1 MKDASTSSET
11 VTESGPTLHRG
22 LQNRHIQLIALGGA
36 IGTGLFLGIGP
47 AIQMAGPAVLL
58 GYAVAG
64 IVAFLIMRQLGE
76 MVVEEPVSGSFAHFA
91 YKYWGPF
98 AGFLSGWN
106 YWVMFVLVGMAE
118 LTAAGIYMQ
127 YWLPDVPTWVWAAAF
142 FIIINAV
149 NLVNVRLYGE
159 AEFWFALIKVL
170 AIIGMI
176 AFGLWMLFGYTLCYM
191 PTLALTNNIAFHSL
205 ANVDKTF
212 PVVRVFGTIGW
223 IIAGICIGVTGIS
236 DTTGIFTLAAL
247 CSVALALYSL
257 TLPHTPAPAKGMPVQ
272 FRDLLCADAFAL
284 LKTRHFLIFSLCAT
298 LISVPLGTYYAYT
311 ASYLADA
318 GVKDVS
324 TAMSFGQM
332 SEIVFML
339 VIPLLFRRLG
349 VKYMLLIG
357 MAAWF
362 VRYAFF
368 ALGVSEEGRFLLY
381 LGILLHGVCYDFFFV
396 VGFIYTDR
404 VAGEKVKGQAQSM
417 IVMFTY
423 GIGMLLGSQISG
435 ALYNH
440 LVAGQSVPQAWVT
453 FWWIPAVAAAV
464 IALIFLFSFQYNE
477 KEPH

>member
-1 MKDASTSSET
+1 MVTTTEGRESVRVSHRFLVPRLSLMMFMQFFIWGSWSVTLGLVMTRYEMSLLIGDAFS
-11 VTESGPTLHRG
+11 
-22 LQNRHIQLIALGGA
+22 
-36 IGTGLFLGIGP
+36 
-47 AIQMAGPAVLL
+47 AGPIAS
-58 GYAVAG
+58 
-64 IVAFLIMRQLGE
+64 IRS
-76 MVVEEPVSGSFAHFA
+76 P
-91 YKYWGPF
+91 
-98 AGFLSGWN
+98 
-106 YWVMFVLVGMAE
+106 FVLGMLVDRFFASQKVMAVMH
-118 LTAAGIYMQ
+118 LAGAAIL
-127 YWLPDVPTWVWAAAF
+127 WFVPQA
-142 FIIINAV
+142 
-149 NLVNVRLYGE
+149 LVAQNG
-159 AEFWFALIKVL
+159 ALL
-170 AIIGMI
+170 IG
-176 AFGLWMLFGYTLCYM
+176 LLFGYTLCYM

-205 ANVDKTF
+205 ANIDKTF

-236 DTTGIFTLAAL
+236 DTTGIFTVAAL
-247 CSVALALYSL
+247 CSVALAIYSL

-357 MAAWF
+357 RVACF

-368 ALGVSEEGRFLLY
+368 ALGVSEEGR
-381 LGILLHGVCYDFFFV
+381 FFV

>member
-1 MKDASTSSET
+1 MVST
-11 VTESGPTLHRG
+11 TESSGKAIVQHRMLVPRLSLMMFLQFFIWGSWSVTLG
-22 LQNRHIQLIALGGA
+22 LVMTQHNMSLLIGDA
-36 IGTGLFLGIGP
+36 FS
-47 AIQMAGPAVLL
+47 AGPIASILSPFVLGMLVDRFFPSQKVMAVMHL
-58 GYAVAG
+58 AG
-64 IVAFLIMRQLGE
+64 AAIL
-76 MVVEEPVSGSFAHFA
+76 
-91 YKYWGPF
+91 
-98 AGFLSGWN
+98 
-106 YWVMFVLVGMAE
+106 MFVPGALMAE
-118 LTAAGIYMQ
+118 NG
-127 YWLPDVPTWVWAAAF
+127 
-142 FIIINAV
+142 
-149 NLVNVRLYGE
+149 
-159 AEFWFALIKVL
+159 ALL
-170 AIIGMI
+170 IG
-176 AFGLWMLFGYTLCYM
+176 LLFGYTLCYM

-205 ANVDKTF
+205 NNVDKTF

-223 IIAGICIGVTGIS
+223 IVAGVFIGVTGVS
-236 DTTGIFTLAAL
+236 SSVTIFQVAAVS
-247 CSVALALYSL
+247 SVLLALYSL
-257 TLPHTPAPAKGMPVQ
+257 TLPHTPAPAKGLPVQ
-272 FRDLLCADAFAL
+272 LRDLFCADAFAL
-284 LKTRHFLIFSLCAT
+284 LKTRHFFIFSLCAM

-318 GVKDVS
+318 GIADVS

-357 MAAWF
+357 MLAWF

-368 ALGVSEEGRFLLY
+368 ALSVSEEGRFLLY

-435 ALYNH
+435 ALYNS
-440 LVAGQSVPQAWVT
+440 LVAGQTVPQAWVT

-464 IALIFLFSFQYNE
+464 IALIFLVAFKYDDD
-477 KEPH
+477 KA